1 MEQWFL
7 ILESMYPKITN
18 PENDFYVNT
27 HDGYRIILIPNLH
40 GKEIYKPSNR
50 ISVTASSSYG
60 ILTSTID
67 ENRTNYIYKTSNNT
81 KDCTLKSYKVFNV
94 NNLFEKWMATY
105 WTYLPEKNTWGY
117 GLTQIPKE
125 VEMFNKNY
133 NDYSKVNLL
142 YTDKCMDDYFRS
154 CVDYKAHF
162 RPFRKF

>member
-1 MEQWFL
+1 
-7 ILESMYPKITN
+7 
-18 PENDFYVNT
+18 
-27 HDGYRIILIPNLH
+27 
-40 GKEIYKPSNR
+40 
-50 ISVTASSSYG
+50 
-60 ILTSTID
+60 
-67 ENRTNYIYKTSNNT
+67 
-81 KDCTLKSYKVFNV
+81 
-94 NNLFEKWMATY
+94 MATY

-154 CVDYKAHF
+154 CVDHKAHF